1 LNYKAFHFSIRRI
14 KMFKFIGY
22 LATFLFCTFLGA
34 AWGLNTAFK
43 MSVKPAEKLT
53 DFEQWIFY
61 AYLEAQGDE

>member
-1 LNYKAFHFSIRRI
+1 
-14 KMFKFIGY
+14 MFKFIGY